1 MFINLFLFLLAT
13 CVSLATCLLSQLD
26 LVLHSLSKS
35 EISTNSQHQ
44 QQAKVG
50 TGRERE
56 REMRELLA
64 VAFLLLSFSAFR
76 FGNNLRNE
84 KLFEN

>member
-26 LVLHSLSKS
+26 LVPHSLSKS

-44 QQAKVG
+44 QQPKEG
-50 TGRERE
+50 TGREGD

-76 FGNNLRNE
+76 FGNNLKNE
-84 KLFEN
+84 TV

>member
-26 LVLHSLSKS
+26 LVPHSLSKS
-35 EISTNSQHQ
+35 EISTNSEP
-44 QQAKVG
+44 KEG
-50 TGRERE
+50 TGREGD

-76 FGNNLRNE
+76 FGNNLKNE
-84 KLFEN
+84 TV